1 MLWLTRNA
9 IAPPLLILYGLFALV
24 RWRLLGIGLAAVRP
38 DQASRMAL
46 SEYYI
51 VLYPLA
57 FLLTALWR
65 QPSAL
70 VLLLLHC
77 VLFSRQGLYLVH
89 EGVVMLRMHKSGTG
103 PKTTVFDEP

>member
-1 MLWLTRNA
+1 
-9 IAPPLLILYGLFALV
+9 
-24 RWRLLGIGLAAVRP
+24 
-38 DQASRMAL
+38 MAL

-70 VLLLLHC
+70 VLLLPFAYVFILIRNGAL
-77 VLFSRQGLYLVH
+77 VAALFLLLLTAVAV
-89 EGVVMLRMHKSGTG
+89 GVRRLQTACDR
-103 PKTTVFDEP
+103 